1 MKKFHKRAAV
11 FLTAATLAGLPAG
24 AFFYSSPGSLTV
36 WADNVEVESSEESS
50 PEDVDFSDGSEVEI
64 HADPVEQAQEDAG
77 NDVTETPEV
86 GITFTEP
93 EGWQTDTATV
103 KIQVEDTKNTGAFSI
118 AKVEARLSENG
129 GWSDITGNM
138 EVSIS
143 SNCSV
148 YVRVTDQNGNTYEQ
162 NRYIECFDKTK
173 PTIIAA
179 AKNGILIVQG
189 VDAESGIAALYV
201 NGNEFTELT
210 NNTLNV
216 RLQKA
221 DTSYEYFTLQAKDKA
236 GNMSEIYK
244 VGNPYYENPDAVKEN
259 TEVSGTEQNAA
270 SLPADGTASK
280 PTSATATVT
289 EHQTTNETA
298 TAPTE
303 PENTGNETDTEAD
316 TGRVQGESSAS
327 GMTTG
332 TVQDKGGKEFYTIKT
347 KSDKVFYLIVDKDK
361 TDESLYEK
369 KLVTYPRT
377 DSQYL
382 TDDMVENAFLVI
394 DAVNRVFPEIS
405 MKGSEPE
412 IKRLLNSKK
421 VSDHHAIIPTVE
433 ITNMDLKALPGGEK
447 EILMLIAS
455 KLLCASE
462 QEYIYESIKTEIS
475 CHGELFTASGKNVL
489 QYGWKEVEERFFKSY
504 GKNAEKPEEEESDF
518 PDIKIGQVFECVV
531 VKFSEHF
538 TAPPKHYTEDTL
550 LSAMEHAGSSDTIED
565 AERKGL
571 GTPATRAAIIEKLIE
586 KGFIERKKKQILPT
600 ADGRNLIRILPEM
613 IKSPK
618 LTAEWENDLTLISR
632 GQKNVEE
639 FLFEIE
645 KMVTKLVSDN
655 GQPVEEY
662 QKLFSDGRKEIGKCP
677 RCDNKVYVGKRNY
690 YCSGSDCSFTLW
702 KNNRFFESQG
712 KILDEATV
720 RKLLSEKQVHFKDLV
735 SEKTKRKYEATI
747 KMEVSETGNPKFQ
760 LIFPERKKGKKN
772 EE

>member
-50 PEDVDFSDGSEVEI
+50 PEDVDFSDESEAEI
-64 HADPVEQAQEDAG
+64 LADPVEQAQEDAG

-143 SNCSV
+143 SNC
-148 YVRVTDQNGNTYEQ
+148 
-162 NRYIECFDKTK
+162 
-173 PTIIAA
+173 
-179 AKNGILIVQG
+179 
-189 VDAESGIAALYV
+189 
-201 NGNEFTELT
+201 
-210 NNTLNV
+210 
-216 RLQKA
+216 
-221 DTSYEYFTLQAKDKA
+221 
-236 GNMSEIYK
+236 
-244 VGNPYYENPDAVKEN
+244 
-259 TEVSGTEQNAA
+259 
-270 SLPADGTASK
+270 
-280 PTSATATVT
+280 
-289 EHQTTNETA
+289 
-298 TAPTE
+298 
-303 PENTGNETDTEAD
+303 
-316 TGRVQGESSAS
+316 
-327 GMTTG
+327 
-332 TVQDKGGKEFYTIKT
+332 
-347 KSDKVFYLIVDKDK
+347 
-361 TDESLYEK
+361 
-369 KLVTYPRT
+369 
-377 DSQYL
+377 
-382 TDDMVENAFLVI
+382 
-394 DAVNRVFPEIS
+394 
-405 MKGSEPE
+405 
-412 IKRLLNSKK
+412 
-421 VSDHHAIIPTVE
+421 
-433 ITNMDLKALPGGEK
+433 
-447 EILMLIAS
+447 
-455 KLLCASE
+455 
-462 QEYIYESIKTEIS
+462 IKTEIS

-538 TAPPKHYTEDTL
+538 TALPKHYTEDTL

-618 LTAEWENDLTLISR
+618 LTAEWENDLTLISK
-632 GQKNVEE
+632 GQKNAEE
-639 FLFEIE
+639 FLYGIE

-655 GQPVEEY
+655 GEPVEEY
-662 QKLFSDGRKEIGKCP
+662 QKLFSDDRKEIGKCP
-677 RCDNKVYVGKRNY
+677 RCGNKVYVGNRNY
-690 YCSGSDCSFTLW
+690 YCSGSDCNFTLW

-712 KILDEATV
+712 KTLDEATV

>member
-50 PEDVDFSDGSEVEI
+50 PEDVSDGSEAEI
-64 HADPVEQAQEDAG
+64 LADPVEQAQEDAG

-270 SLPADGTASK
+270 SLPVDGTASK

-361 TDESLYEK
+361 TDENVYLKCDLDGNVKESFFTIAHKDNLRYSTDGKYIYGDNCVQVTRKDAEKQIITVYDLNMNEIDSYVPPEFENIVCNYINPQDNEYFIFESVDDNGERILAMADKSQLGSIGGETIKFTELCKLKWAEK
-369 KLVTYPRT
+369 K
-377 DSQYL
+377 DS
-382 TDDMVENAFLVI
+382 
-394 DAVNRVFPEIS
+394 
-405 MKGSEPE
+405 
-412 IKRLLNSKK
+412 
-421 VSDHHAIIPTVE
+421 
-433 ITNMDLKALPGGEK
+433 
-447 EILMLIAS
+447 
-455 KLLCASE
+455 
-462 QEYIYESIKTEIS
+462 
-475 CHGELFTASGKNVL
+475 
-489 QYGWKEVEERFFKSY
+489 
-504 GKNAEKPEEEESDF
+504 
-518 PDIKIGQVFECVV
+518 
-531 VKFSEHF
+531 
-538 TAPPKHYTEDTL
+538 
-550 LSAMEHAGSSDTIED
+550 
-565 AERKGL
+565 
-571 GTPATRAAIIEKLIE
+571 
-586 KGFIERKKKQILPT
+586 
-600 ADGRNLIRILPEM
+600 
-613 IKSPK
+613 
-618 LTAEWENDLTLISR
+618 
-632 GQKNVEE
+632 
-639 FLFEIE
+639 
-645 KMVTKLVSDN
+645 
-655 GQPVEEY
+655 
-662 QKLFSDGRKEIGKCP
+662 
-677 RCDNKVYVGKRNY
+677 NY
-690 YCSGSDCSFTLW
+690 YVEGQA
-702 KNNRFFESQG
+702 RVE
-712 KILDEATV
+712 
-720 RKLLSEKQVHFKDLV
+720 
-735 SEKTKRKYEATI
+735 
-747 KMEVSETGNPKFQ
+747 
-760 LIFPERKKGKKN
+760 
-772 EE
+772 

>member
-77 NDVTETPEV
+77 NDATETPEV

-103 KIQVEDTKNTGAFSI
+103 KIHVEDTKNTGTFSI

-179 AKNGILIVQG
+179 SKNGILIVQG

-361 TDESLYEK
+361 TDEN
-369 KLVTYPRT
+369 V
-377 DSQYL
+377 YL
-382 TDDMVENAFLVI
+382 L
-394 DAVNRVFPEIS
+394 
-405 MKGSEPE
+405 
-412 IKRLLNSKK
+412 
-421 VSDHHAIIPTVE
+421 
-433 ITNMDLKALPGGEK
+433 
-447 EILMLIAS
+447 
-455 KLLCASE
+455 
-462 QEYIYESIKTEIS
+462 TEV
-475 CHGELFTASGKNVL
+475 G
-489 QYGWKEVEERFFKSY
+489 
-504 GKNAEKPEEEESDF
+504 
-518 PDIKIGQVFECVV
+518 
-531 VKFSEHF
+531 
-538 TAPPKHYTEDTL
+538 
-550 LSAMEHAGSSDTIED
+550 
-565 AERKGL
+565 
-571 GTPATRAAIIEKLIE
+571 
-586 KGFIERKKKQILPT
+586 
-600 ADGRNLIRILPEM
+600 
-613 IKSPK
+613 
-618 LTAEWENDLTLISR
+618 ENDLLNFTDT
-632 GQKNVEE
+632 N
-639 FLFEIE
+639 
-645 KMVTKLVSDN
+645 MVTLPQNQAIAESALPLETEKITETPEPEVTIIPEEKEEPEKKSNNSGTILLMLLVLAGVCGAYYYWKFMKGRNTSFDY
-655 GQPVEEY
+655 EE
-662 QKLFSDGRKEIGKCP
+662 
-677 RCDNKVYVGKRNY
+677 
-690 YCSGSDCSFTLW
+690 
-702 KNNRFFESQG
+702 
-712 KILDEATV
+712 DEDDD
-720 RKLLSEKQVHFKDLV
+720 E
-735 SEKTKRKYEATI
+735 
-747 KMEVSETGNPKFQ
+747 
-760 LIFPERKKGKKN
+760 GKKIQFVRMMKN
-772 EE
+772 

>member
-189 VDAESGIAALYV
+189 VDAESGIATLYV

-270 SLPADGTASK
+270 SLPVDGTASK
-280 PTSATATVT
+280 PTSATPVIEYTLDL
-289 EHQTTNETA
+289 TNEKV
-298 TAPTE
+298 
-303 PENTGNETDTEAD
+303 PEKDTPET
-316 TGRVQGESSAS
+316 
-327 GMTTG
+327 
-332 TVQDKGGKEFYTIKT
+332 
-347 KSDKVFYLIVDKDK
+347 
-361 TDESLYEK
+361 
-369 KLVTYPRT
+369 
-377 DSQYL
+377 
-382 TDDMVENAFLVI
+382 
-394 DAVNRVFPEIS
+394 
-405 MKGSEPE
+405 
-412 IKRLLNSKK
+412 
-421 VSDHHAIIPTVE
+421 
-433 ITNMDLKALPGGEK
+433 
-447 EILMLIAS
+447 
-455 KLLCASE
+455 
-462 QEYIYESIKTEIS
+462 
-475 CHGELFTASGKNVL
+475 
-489 QYGWKEVEERFFKSY
+489 
-504 GKNAEKPEEEESDF
+504 
-518 PDIKIGQVFECVV
+518 
-531 VKFSEHF
+531 
-538 TAPPKHYTEDTL
+538 
-550 LSAMEHAGSSDTIED
+550 
-565 AERKGL
+565 
-571 GTPATRAAIIEKLIE
+571 
-586 KGFIERKKKQILPT
+586 
-600 ADGRNLIRILPEM
+600 
-613 IKSPK
+613 
-618 LTAEWENDLTLISR
+618 
-632 GQKNVEE
+632 
-639 FLFEIE
+639 
-645 KMVTKLVSDN
+645 
-655 GQPVEEY
+655 
-662 QKLFSDGRKEIGKCP
+662 
-677 RCDNKVYVGKRNY
+677 
-690 YCSGSDCSFTLW
+690 
-702 KNNRFFESQG
+702 
-712 KILDEATV
+712 
-720 RKLLSEKQVHFKDLV
+720 SEKQEGSTPV
-735 SEKTKRKYEATI
+735 SHSSDATSVSNSPKTGDNTNIVIFVLALAVSAGCLGSVVAVRRKRK
-747 KMEVSETGNPKFQ
+747 
-760 LIFPERKKGKKN
+760 
-772 EE
+772 

>member
-50 PEDVDFSDGSEVEI
+50 PEDVDFSDGSEAEI
-64 HADPVEQAQEDAG
+64 LADPVEQAQEDAE

-103 KIQVEDTKNTGAFSI
+103 KIHVEDTKNTGAFSI

-259 TEVSGTEQNAA
+259 TEVSGTEQNAP

-298 TAPTE
+298 TAPTK

-361 TDESLYEK
+361 TDENVYLLTEVGENDLLNFTDTNMVTLPQNQAIAESALPLETEKITETPEPEVTIIPEEKEEPEK
-369 KLVTYPRT
+369 KSNNSGTILLMLLVLAGVCGAY
-377 DSQYL
+377 YYWK
-382 TDDMVENAFLVI
+382 F
-394 DAVNRVFPEIS
+394 
-405 MKGSEPE
+405 MKGRNTSF
-412 IKRLLNSKK
+412 
-421 VSDHHAIIPTVE
+421 D
-433 ITNMDLKALPGGEK
+433 
-447 EILMLIAS
+447 
-455 KLLCASE
+455 
-462 QEYIYESIKTEIS
+462 YEED
-475 CHGELFTASGKNVL
+475 EDDD
-489 QYGWKEVEERFFKSY
+489 
-504 GKNAEKPEEEESDF
+504 EEEE
-518 PDIKIGQVFECVV
+518 
-531 VKFSEHF
+531 
-538 TAPPKHYTEDTL
+538 
-550 LSAMEHAGSSDTIED
+550 DTIRED
-565 AERKGL
+565 
-571 GTPATRAAIIEKLIE
+571 
-586 KGFIERKKKQILPT
+586 
-600 ADGRNLIRILPEM
+600 D
-613 IKSPK
+613 
-618 LTAEWENDLTLISR
+618 
-632 GQKNVEE
+632 EE
-639 FLFEIE
+639 L
-645 KMVTKLVSDN
+645 
-655 GQPVEEY
+655 EEY
-662 QKLFSDGRKEIGKCP
+662 EMEGEVEDE
-677 RCDNKVYVGKRNY
+677 
-690 YCSGSDCSFTLW
+690 
-702 KNNRFFESQG
+702 ES
-712 KILDEATV
+712 
-720 RKLLSEKQVHFKDLV
+720 
-735 SEKTKRKYEATI
+735 
-747 KMEVSETGNPKFQ
+747 
-760 LIFPERKKGKKN
+760 

>member
-1 MKKFHKRAAV
+1 M
-11 FLTAATLAGLPAG
+11 
-24 AFFYSSPGSLTV
+24 
-36 WADNVEVESSEESS
+36 
-50 PEDVDFSDGSEVEI
+50 
-64 HADPVEQAQEDAG
+64 
-77 NDVTETPEV
+77 
-86 GITFTEP
+86 
-93 EGWQTDTATV
+93 
-103 KIQVEDTKNTGAFSI
+103 
-118 AKVEARLSENG
+118 
-129 GWSDITGNM
+129 
-138 EVSIS
+138 
-143 SNCSV
+143 
-148 YVRVTDQNGNTYEQ
+148 
-162 NRYIECFDKTK
+162 
-173 PTIIAA
+173 
-179 AKNGILIVQG
+179 
-189 VDAESGIAALYV
+189 
-201 NGNEFTELT
+201 
-210 NNTLNV
+210 
-216 RLQKA
+216 
-221 DTSYEYFTLQAKDKA
+221 
-236 GNMSEIYK
+236 
-244 VGNPYYENPDAVKEN
+244 
-259 TEVSGTEQNAA
+259 
-270 SLPADGTASK
+270 
-280 PTSATATVT
+280 
-289 EHQTTNETA
+289 
-298 TAPTE
+298 
-303 PENTGNETDTEAD
+303 
-316 TGRVQGESSAS
+316 
-327 GMTTG
+327 
-332 TVQDKGGKEFYTIKT
+332 
-347 KSDKVFYLIVDKDK
+347 
-361 TDESLYEK
+361 
-369 KLVTYPRT
+369 
-377 DSQYL
+377 
-382 TDDMVENAFLVI
+382 
-394 DAVNRVFPEIS
+394 
-405 MKGSEPE
+405 
-412 IKRLLNSKK
+412 NSKK

-433 ITNMDLKALPGGEK
+433 IANMDLKAIPGGER

-677 RCDNKVYVGKRNY
+677 RCGNKVYVGKRNY

-712 KILDEATV
+712 KTLDEATV

>member
-1 MKKFHKRAAV
+1 MNIERIKEELARTYVKIEKLQKKARDLEEQKKQAEDMEYLKIIRSNGVSAEELQLMIDISKEEQKKILETREMKKFHKRAAV

-50 PEDVDFSDGSEVEI
+50 PEDVDFSDESEAEI
-64 HADPVEQAQEDAG
+64 LADPVEQAQEDAG

-361 TDESLYEK
+361 TDEN
-369 KLVTYPRT
+369 V
-377 DSQYL
+377 YL
-382 TDDMVENAFLVI
+382 L
-394 DAVNRVFPEIS
+394 
-405 MKGSEPE
+405 
-412 IKRLLNSKK
+412 
-421 VSDHHAIIPTVE
+421 
-433 ITNMDLKALPGGEK
+433 
-447 EILMLIAS
+447 
-455 KLLCASE
+455 
-462 QEYIYESIKTEIS
+462 TEV
-475 CHGELFTASGKNVL
+475 G
-489 QYGWKEVEERFFKSY
+489 
-504 GKNAEKPEEEESDF
+504 
-518 PDIKIGQVFECVV
+518 
-531 VKFSEHF
+531 
-538 TAPPKHYTEDTL
+538 
-550 LSAMEHAGSSDTIED
+550 
-565 AERKGL
+565 
-571 GTPATRAAIIEKLIE
+571 
-586 KGFIERKKKQILPT
+586 
-600 ADGRNLIRILPEM
+600 
-613 IKSPK
+613 
-618 LTAEWENDLTLISR
+618 ENDLLNFTDT
-632 GQKNVEE
+632 N
-639 FLFEIE
+639 
-645 KMVTKLVSDN
+645 MVTLPQNQAIAESALPLETEKLTETPEPEVTIIPEEKEEPEKKSNNSGTILLMLLVLAGVCGAYYYWKFMKGRNTSFDYEEDEDDDEEEDTIREDDEEL
-655 GQPVEEY
+655 EEY
-662 QKLFSDGRKEIGKCP
+662 EMEGEVEDE
-677 RCDNKVYVGKRNY
+677 
-690 YCSGSDCSFTLW
+690 
-702 KNNRFFESQG
+702 ES
-712 KILDEATV
+712 
-720 RKLLSEKQVHFKDLV
+720 
-735 SEKTKRKYEATI
+735 
-747 KMEVSETGNPKFQ
+747 
-760 LIFPERKKGKKN
+760 

>member
-143 SNCSV
+143 SNCSI

-280 PTSATATVT
+280 PTSA
-289 EHQTTNETA
+289 
-298 TAPTE
+298 
-303 PENTGNETDTEAD
+303 
-316 TGRVQGESSAS
+316 
-327 GMTTG
+327 
-332 TVQDKGGKEFYTIKT
+332 
-347 KSDKVFYLIVDKDK
+347 
-361 TDESLYEK
+361 
-369 KLVTYPRT
+369 
-377 DSQYL
+377 
-382 TDDMVENAFLVI
+382 
-394 DAVNRVFPEIS
+394 
-405 MKGSEPE
+405 
-412 IKRLLNSKK
+412 
-421 VSDHHAIIPTVE
+421 
-433 ITNMDLKALPGGEK
+433 
-447 EILMLIAS
+447 
-455 KLLCASE
+455 
-462 QEYIYESIKTEIS
+462 IKTEIS

-550 LSAMEHAGSSDTIED
+550 LSAMEHAGSSDMIED

-677 RCDNKVYVGKRNY
+677 RCGNKVYVGKRNY

>member
-1 MKKFHKRAAV
+1 MNIERIKEELARTYVKIEKLQKKARDLEEQKKQAEDMEYLKIIRSNGVSAEELQLMIDISKEEQKKILETEKRSRQKMKKFHKRAAV

-50 PEDVDFSDGSEVEI
+50 PEDVDFSDGSEAEI
-64 HADPVEQAQEDAG
+64 LADPVEQAQEDAG

-361 TDESLYEK
+361 TDENVYLLTEVGENDLLNFTDTNMVTLPQNQAIAESALPLETEKLTETPEPEVTIIPEEKEEPEK
-369 KLVTYPRT
+369 KSNNSGTILLMLLVLAGVCGAY
-377 DSQYL
+377 YYWK
-382 TDDMVENAFLVI
+382 F
-394 DAVNRVFPEIS
+394 
-405 MKGSEPE
+405 MKGRNTSF
-412 IKRLLNSKK
+412 
-421 VSDHHAIIPTVE
+421 D
-433 ITNMDLKALPGGEK
+433 
-447 EILMLIAS
+447 
-455 KLLCASE
+455 
-462 QEYIYESIKTEIS
+462 YEED
-475 CHGELFTASGKNVL
+475 EDDD
-489 QYGWKEVEERFFKSY
+489 
-504 GKNAEKPEEEESDF
+504 EEEE
-518 PDIKIGQVFECVV
+518 
-531 VKFSEHF
+531 
-538 TAPPKHYTEDTL
+538 
-550 LSAMEHAGSSDTIED
+550 DTIRED
-565 AERKGL
+565 
-571 GTPATRAAIIEKLIE
+571 
-586 KGFIERKKKQILPT
+586 
-600 ADGRNLIRILPEM
+600 D
-613 IKSPK
+613 
-618 LTAEWENDLTLISR
+618 
-632 GQKNVEE
+632 EE
-639 FLFEIE
+639 L
-645 KMVTKLVSDN
+645 
-655 GQPVEEY
+655 EEY
-662 QKLFSDGRKEIGKCP
+662 EMEGEVEDE
-677 RCDNKVYVGKRNY
+677 
-690 YCSGSDCSFTLW
+690 
-702 KNNRFFESQG
+702 ES
-712 KILDEATV
+712 
-720 RKLLSEKQVHFKDLV
+720 
-735 SEKTKRKYEATI
+735 
-747 KMEVSETGNPKFQ
+747 
-760 LIFPERKKGKKN
+760 

>member
-103 KIQVEDTKNTGAFSI
+103 KIQVEDIKNTGGFSI

-143 SNCSV
+143 SNCSI

-259 TEVSGTEQNAA
+259 TEVSGTEQNAT

-361 TDESLYEK
+361 TDEN
-369 KLVTYPRT
+369 V
-377 DSQYL
+377 YL
-382 TDDMVENAFLVI
+382 L
-394 DAVNRVFPEIS
+394 
-405 MKGSEPE
+405 
-412 IKRLLNSKK
+412 
-421 VSDHHAIIPTVE
+421 
-433 ITNMDLKALPGGEK
+433 
-447 EILMLIAS
+447 
-455 KLLCASE
+455 
-462 QEYIYESIKTEIS
+462 
-475 CHGELFTASGKNVL
+475 
-489 QYGWKEVEERFFKSY
+489 KEV
-504 GKNAEKPEEEESDF
+504 G
-518 PDIKIGQVFECVV
+518 
-531 VKFSEHF
+531 
-538 TAPPKHYTEDTL
+538 
-550 LSAMEHAGSSDTIED
+550 
-565 AERKGL
+565 
-571 GTPATRAAIIEKLIE
+571 
-586 KGFIERKKKQILPT
+586 
-600 ADGRNLIRILPEM
+600 
-613 IKSPK
+613 
-618 LTAEWENDLTLISR
+618 ENDLLNFTDT
-632 GQKNVEE
+632 N
-639 FLFEIE
+639 
-645 KMVTKLVSDN
+645 MVTLPQNQAIAESALPLETEKITEIPEPEVTIIPEEKEEPEKKSNNSGTILLMLLVLA
-655 GQPVEEY
+655 GVCGAY
-662 QKLFSDGRKEIGKCP
+662 YYWKFMKGR
-677 RCDNKVYVGKRNY
+677 NT
-690 YCSGSDCSFTLW
+690 SF
-702 KNNRFFESQG
+702 
-712 KILDEATV
+712 D
-720 RKLLSEKQVHFKDLV
+720 
-735 SEKTKRKYEATI
+735 YE
-747 KMEVSETGNPKFQ
+747 
-760 LIFPERKKGKKN
+760 
-772 EE
+772 

>member
-1 MKKFHKRAAV
+1 MDRDKAFVLWFDELRRADVALV
-11 FLTAATLAGLPAG
+11 GGKSSSLGELTSQTKVPVPYGFATTAEGYRHFMHATGLDTTIKELLKG
-24 AFFYSSPGSLTV
+24 LT
-36 WADNVEVESSEESS
+36 DVE
-50 PEDVDFSDGSEVEI
+50 
-64 HADPVEQAQEDAG
+64 DPVQLR
-77 NDVTETPEV
+77 DVT
-86 GITFTEP
+86 
-93 EGWQTDTATV
+93 A
-103 KIQVEDTKNTGAFSI
+103 SI
-118 AKVEARLSENG
+118 RKAICDADMPQDLA
-129 GWSDITGNM
+129 D
-138 EVSIS
+138 SI
-143 SNCSV
+143 
-148 YVRVTDQNGNTYEQ
+148 R
-162 NRYIECFDKTK
+162 
-173 PTIIAA
+173 
-179 AKNGILIVQG
+179 
-189 VDAESGIAALYV
+189 
-201 NGNEFTELT
+201 
-210 NNTLNV
+210 
-216 RLQKA
+216 
-221 DTSYEYFTLQAKDKA
+221 TSYEELGRKMGVSDPF
-236 GNMSEIYK
+236 
-244 VGNPYYENPDAVKEN
+244 VAVR
-259 TEVSGTEQNAA
+259 S
-270 SLPADGTASK
+270 
-280 PTSATATVT
+280 SATAEDLPDASFAGQQDTYLNVKGADMVIQKVKECYAST
-289 EHQTTNETA
+289 FTDRATYYRTKQGFDHLSVALSAAVQMMEDMKDETA
-298 TAPTE
+298 QILSVKKEKKKVQPPKLYDLTTLQREANRLLGFTAQQTL
-303 PENTGNETDTEAD
+303 D
-316 TGRVQGESSAS
+316 
-327 GMTTG
+327 
-332 TVQDKGGKEFYTIKT
+332 YTQ
-347 KSDKVFYLIVDKDK
+347 
-361 TDESLYEK
+361 SLYEK

-382 TDDMVENAFLVI
+382 TDDMEENALLVVG
-394 DAVNRVFPEIS
+394 AVNSMFPEMSI
-405 MKGSEPE
+405 KGSEPD

-455 KLLCASE
+455 RLLCASE

-677 RCDNKVYVGKRNY
+677 RCGNKVYVGKRNY

-712 KILDEATV
+712 KTLDEATV

>member
-50 PEDVDFSDGSEVEI
+50 PEDVDFSDGSEAEI
-64 HADPVEQAQEDAG
+64 LADPVEQAQEDAG

-270 SLPADGTASK
+270 SLPANGTASK

-316 TGRVQGESSAS
+316 T
-327 GMTTG
+327 
-332 TVQDKGGKEFYTIKT
+332 

-361 TDESLYEK
+361 TDEN
-369 KLVTYPRT
+369 V
-377 DSQYL
+377 YL
-382 TDDMVENAFLVI
+382 L
-394 DAVNRVFPEIS
+394 
-405 MKGSEPE
+405 
-412 IKRLLNSKK
+412 
-421 VSDHHAIIPTVE
+421 
-433 ITNMDLKALPGGEK
+433 
-447 EILMLIAS
+447 
-455 KLLCASE
+455 
-462 QEYIYESIKTEIS
+462 TEV
-475 CHGELFTASGKNVL
+475 G
-489 QYGWKEVEERFFKSY
+489 
-504 GKNAEKPEEEESDF
+504 
-518 PDIKIGQVFECVV
+518 
-531 VKFSEHF
+531 
-538 TAPPKHYTEDTL
+538 
-550 LSAMEHAGSSDTIED
+550 
-565 AERKGL
+565 
-571 GTPATRAAIIEKLIE
+571 
-586 KGFIERKKKQILPT
+586 
-600 ADGRNLIRILPEM
+600 
-613 IKSPK
+613 
-618 LTAEWENDLTLISR
+618 ENDLLNFTDT
-632 GQKNVEE
+632 N
-639 FLFEIE
+639 
-645 KMVTKLVSDN
+645 MVTLPQNQAIAESALPLETEKITETPEPEVTIIPEEKEEPEKKSNNSGTILLMLLVLAGVCGAYYYWKFMKGRNTSFDYEEDEDDDEEEDTIREDDEEL
-655 GQPVEEY
+655 EEY
-662 QKLFSDGRKEIGKCP
+662 EMEGEVEDE
-677 RCDNKVYVGKRNY
+677 
-690 YCSGSDCSFTLW
+690 
-702 KNNRFFESQG
+702 ES
-712 KILDEATV
+712 
-720 RKLLSEKQVHFKDLV
+720 
-735 SEKTKRKYEATI
+735 
-747 KMEVSETGNPKFQ
+747 
-760 LIFPERKKGKKN
+760 

>member
-36 WADNVEVESSEESS
+36 WADNVEVESLEESS

-316 TGRVQGESSAS
+316 TGRVQGENSAS

-332 TVQDKGGKEFYTIKT
+332 TVEDKGGKEFYTIKT

-361 TDESLYEK
+361 TDENVYLLTEVGENIRKDISDKVREMGATIIK
-369 KLVTYPRT
+369 GKGRT
-377 DSQYL
+377 HYGIATCVCYL
-382 TDDMVENAFLVI
+382 AEAVLNQRLTIAPVSTMFQGEYGIEDVCLSVPSIIGVNGVE
-394 DAVNRVFPEIS
+394 
-405 MKGSEPE
+405 
-412 IKRLLNSKK
+412 KRL
-421 VSDHHAIIPTVE
+421 
-433 ITNMDLKALPGGEK
+433 
-447 EILMLIAS
+447 
-455 KLLCASE
+455 
-462 QEYIYESIKTEIS
+462 
-475 CHGELFTASGKNVL
+475 
-489 QYGWKEVEERFFKSY
+489 EERW
-504 GKNAEKPEEEESDF
+504 AE
-518 PDIKIGQVFECVV
+518 
-531 VKFSEHF
+531 
-538 TAPPKHYTEDTL
+538 
-550 LSAMEHAGSSDTIED
+550 
-565 AERKGL
+565 
-571 GTPATRAAIIEKLIE
+571 
-586 KGFIERKKKQILPT
+586 
-600 ADGRNLIRILPEM
+600 
-613 IKSPK
+613 
-618 LTAEWENDLTLISR
+618 
-632 GQKNVEE
+632 EE
-639 FLFEIE
+639 FLAFRQAAE
-645 KMVTKLVSDN
+645 KM
-655 GQPVEEY
+655 
-662 QKLFSDGRKEIGKCP
+662 
-677 RCDNKVYVGKRNY
+677 RNVLK
-690 YCSGSDCSFTLW
+690 TL
-702 KNNRFFESQG
+702 
-712 KILDEATV
+712 
-720 RKLLSEKQVHFKDLV
+720 
-735 SEKTKRKYEATI
+735 
-747 KMEVSETGNPKFQ
+747 
-760 LIFPERKKGKKN
+760 
-772 EE
+772 

>member
-1 MKKFHKRAAV
+1 MKKFHKRVAV

-143 SNCSV
+143 SNCSI

-327 GMTTG
+327 GMSTG

-361 TDESLYEK
+361 TDENVYLLTEVGENDLLNFTDTNMVTLPQNQAIAESALPLETEKITETPEPEVTIIPEEKEEPEK
-369 KLVTYPRT
+369 KSNNSGTILLMLLVLAGGG
-377 DSQYL
+377 Q
-382 TDDMVENAFLVI
+382 VFLCGQGGRRRI
-394 DAVNRVFPEIS
+394 CRCFCWQRFGFRFRRRCWRWCCQGYD
-405 MKGSEPE
+405 
-412 IKRLLNSKK
+412 LNSRRQVRCRCGFRFCVTFVGRRFIGLGAGCLQAAK
-421 VSDHHAIIPTVE
+421 VADHVVDRA
-433 ITNMDLKALPGGEK
+433 GE
-447 EILMLIAS
+447 AR
-455 KLLCASE
+455 
-462 QEYIYESIKTEIS
+462 Y
-475 CHGELFTASGKNVL
+475 V
-489 QYGWKEVEERFFKSY
+489 
-504 GKNAEKPEEEESDF
+504 
-518 PDIKIGQVFECVV
+518 GQVFEGISPHLYLGPNLFALGNYDSELVV
-531 VKFSEHF
+531 LFFHGCCPFWFVGVTSFL
-538 TAPPKHYTEDTL
+538 AL
-550 LSAMEHAGSSDTIED
+550 L
-565 AERKGL
+565 R
-571 GTPATRAAIIEKLIE
+571 R
-586 KGFIERKKKQILPT
+586 
-600 ADGRNLIRILPEM
+600 
-613 IKSPK
+613 
-618 LTAEWENDLTLISR
+618 
-632 GQKNVEE
+632 
-639 FLFEIE
+639 
-645 KMVTKLVSDN
+645 
-655 GQPVEEY
+655 
-662 QKLFSDGRKEIGKCP
+662 
-677 RCDNKVYVGKRNY
+677 
-690 YCSGSDCSFTLW
+690 
-702 KNNRFFESQG
+702 
-712 KILDEATV
+712 
-720 RKLLSEKQVHFKDLV
+720 
-735 SEKTKRKYEATI
+735 
-747 KMEVSETGNPKFQ
+747 
-760 LIFPERKKGKKN
+760 
-772 EE
+772 

>member
-50 PEDVDFSDGSEVEI
+50 PEDVDFSDGSEAEI
-64 HADPVEQAQEDAG
+64 LADPVEQAQEDAG

-103 KIQVEDTKNTGAFSI
+103 KIQVEDTKNTGTFSI

-143 SNCSV
+143 
-148 YVRVTDQNGNTYEQ
+148 TYEQ

-361 TDESLYEK
+361 TDENVYLLTEVGENDLLNFTDTNMVTLPQNQAIAESALPLETEKITETPEPEVTIIPEEKEEPEK
-369 KLVTYPRT
+369 KSNNSGTILLMLLVLAGVCGAY
-377 DSQYL
+377 YYWK
-382 TDDMVENAFLVI
+382 F
-394 DAVNRVFPEIS
+394 
-405 MKGSEPE
+405 MKGRNTSF
-412 IKRLLNSKK
+412 
-421 VSDHHAIIPTVE
+421 D
-433 ITNMDLKALPGGEK
+433 
-447 EILMLIAS
+447 
-455 KLLCASE
+455 
-462 QEYIYESIKTEIS
+462 YEED
-475 CHGELFTASGKNVL
+475 EDDD
-489 QYGWKEVEERFFKSY
+489 
-504 GKNAEKPEEEESDF
+504 EEEE
-518 PDIKIGQVFECVV
+518 
-531 VKFSEHF
+531 
-538 TAPPKHYTEDTL
+538 
-550 LSAMEHAGSSDTIED
+550 DTIRED
-565 AERKGL
+565 
-571 GTPATRAAIIEKLIE
+571 
-586 KGFIERKKKQILPT
+586 
-600 ADGRNLIRILPEM
+600 D
-613 IKSPK
+613 
-618 LTAEWENDLTLISR
+618 
-632 GQKNVEE
+632 EE
-639 FLFEIE
+639 L
-645 KMVTKLVSDN
+645 
-655 GQPVEEY
+655 EEY
-662 QKLFSDGRKEIGKCP
+662 EMEGEVEDE
-677 RCDNKVYVGKRNY
+677 
-690 YCSGSDCSFTLW
+690 
-702 KNNRFFESQG
+702 ES
-712 KILDEATV
+712 
-720 RKLLSEKQVHFKDLV
+720 
-735 SEKTKRKYEATI
+735 
-747 KMEVSETGNPKFQ
+747 
-760 LIFPERKKGKKN
+760 

>member
-50 PEDVDFSDGSEVEI
+50 PEDVDFSDGSEAEI
-64 HADPVEQAQEDAG
+64 LADPVEQAQEDAG

-259 TEVSGTEQNAA
+259 TEVSGT
-270 SLPADGTASK
+270 
-280 PTSATATVT
+280 
-289 EHQTTNETA
+289 NETA

-303 PENTGNETDTEAD
+303 PENTGNEMDTEAD

-361 TDESLYEK
+361 TDENVYLLTEVGENDLLNFTDTNMVTLPQNQAIAESALPLETEKITETPEPEVTIIPEEKEEPEK
-369 KLVTYPRT
+369 KSNNSGTILLMLLVLAGVCGAY
-377 DSQYL
+377 YYWK
-382 TDDMVENAFLVI
+382 F
-394 DAVNRVFPEIS
+394 
-405 MKGSEPE
+405 MKGRNTSF
-412 IKRLLNSKK
+412 
-421 VSDHHAIIPTVE
+421 D
-433 ITNMDLKALPGGEK
+433 
-447 EILMLIAS
+447 
-455 KLLCASE
+455 
-462 QEYIYESIKTEIS
+462 YEED
-475 CHGELFTASGKNVL
+475 EDDD
-489 QYGWKEVEERFFKSY
+489 
-504 GKNAEKPEEEESDF
+504 EEEE
-518 PDIKIGQVFECVV
+518 
-531 VKFSEHF
+531 
-538 TAPPKHYTEDTL
+538 
-550 LSAMEHAGSSDTIED
+550 DTIRED
-565 AERKGL
+565 
-571 GTPATRAAIIEKLIE
+571 
-586 KGFIERKKKQILPT
+586 
-600 ADGRNLIRILPEM
+600 D
-613 IKSPK
+613 
-618 LTAEWENDLTLISR
+618 
-632 GQKNVEE
+632 EE
-639 FLFEIE
+639 L
-645 KMVTKLVSDN
+645 
-655 GQPVEEY
+655 EEY
-662 QKLFSDGRKEIGKCP
+662 EMEGEVEDE
-677 RCDNKVYVGKRNY
+677 
-690 YCSGSDCSFTLW
+690 
-702 KNNRFFESQG
+702 ES
-712 KILDEATV
+712 
-720 RKLLSEKQVHFKDLV
+720 
-735 SEKTKRKYEATI
+735 
-747 KMEVSETGNPKFQ
+747 
-760 LIFPERKKGKKN
+760 